1 MLPSAR
7 ERFTQLVSGSEEE
20 LDLAEAALL
29 IAQEEH
35 PDLDVIAYLRRLDE
49 LAASVRARLPQA
61 PEPADIIH
69 NLNARL
75 FREEGLA
82 GNESEY
88 YDPRN
93 SFLNEVLDRKQGIP
107 ITLSVIYLEV
117 GRRLGLPL
125 VGVGFPGHFL
135 VKYRGADGDVVLDP
149 FAGGATLTREELEQ
163 RLRRMYGEANPFL
176 AQIPQLLAPAS
187 KKEILVRMLGN
198 LKGVYLQQND
208 FTRALAAID
217 RILLVAPDLALE
229 VRDRG
234 AVHQR
239 LGHLQAALQDFRRY
253 LQMVPDAEDAE
264 AVRTVISRMTARL
277 N

>member
-1 MLPSAR
+1 MSVSAR
-7 ERFTQLVSGSEEE
+7 ERFTQLVTGLEEE

-35 PDLDVIAYLRRLDE
+35 PEMDVAAYLRRLDG
-49 LAASVRARLPQA
+49 LAAAVRARLPQT
-61 PEPADIIH
+61 PEPTDIID
-69 NLNARL
+69 NLNIQL
-75 FREEGLA
+75 FREEGLT
-82 GNESEY
+82 GNEGEY

-93 SFLNEVLDRKQGIP
+93 SFLNEVLDRKRGIP

-135 VKYRGADGDVVLDP
+135 VKYSGVNGEVVLDP
-149 FAGGATLTREELEQ
+149 FAGGVTLTREDLAQ
-163 RLRRMYGEANPFL
+163 RLRKMYGDANPFL
-176 AQIPQLLAPAS
+176 AQIPQLLAPAG
-187 KKEILVRMLGN
+187 KKEILVRMLRN
-198 LKGVYLQQND
+198 LKGIYLQKND
-208 FTRALAAID
+208 FTRALAASD
-217 RILLVAPDLALE
+217 RILLVAPDLATE

-239 LGHLQAALQDFRRY
+239 LGHLQAAQQDLRRY
-253 LQMVPDAEDAE
+253 LQMAPDAEDAE
-264 AVRTVISRMTARL
+264 AVRTIISRMMARL

>member
-1 MLPSAR
+1 MLVSAR

-35 PDLDVIAYLRRLDE
+35 PDMDVAAYLRRLDG
-49 LAASVRARLPQA
+49 LAAAVRARLPEA
-61 PEPADIIH
+61 PEPTDIIH
-69 NLNARL
+69 NLNIQL
-75 FREEGLA
+75 FREEGLT

-93 SFLNEVLDRKQGIP
+93 SFLNEVLDRKRGIP

-135 VKYRGADGDVVLDP
+135 VKYSGADGEMVLDP
-149 FAGGATLTREELEQ
+149 FAGGAILSREDLVQ
-163 RLRRMYGEANPFL
+163 RLRRMYGDANPFL
-176 AQIPQLLAPAS
+176 AQIPQLLVPAS
-187 KKEILVRMLGN
+187 KKEILVRILRN
-198 LKGVYLQQND
+198 LKGIYLQKND
-208 FTRALAAID
+208 FARALAASD
-217 RILLVAPDLALE
+217 RILLVAPDLATE

-239 LGHLQAALQDFRRY
+239 LGHLQAAQQDLRRY

-264 AVRTVISRMTARL
+264 AVRTIISRMVARL

>member
-7 ERFTQLVSGSEEE
+7 ERFAQLVSGSEEE

-29 IAQEEH
+29 IVQEEH
-35 PDLDVIAYLRRLDE
+35 PDLDIIAYLRRLDE
-49 LAASVRARLPQA
+49 LAASVRARLPQV

-69 NLNARL
+69 NLNIQL
-75 FREEGLA
+75 FHEEGLS

-253 LQMVPDAEDAE
+253 LQMVPDAGDAE
-264 AVRTVISRMTARL
+264 AVRTIISRMTARL

>member
-1 MLPSAR
+1 MLVSAR

-35 PDLDVIAYLRRLDE
+35 PDMDVAAYLRRLDG
-49 LAASVRARLPQA
+49 LAAAVRARLPQT
-61 PEPADIIH
+61 PEPTDIID
-69 NLNARL
+69 NLNIQL
-75 FREEGLA
+75 FREEGLT

-93 SFLNEVLDRKQGIP
+93 SFLNEVLDRKRGIP

-135 VKYRGADGDVVLDP
+135 VKYSGADGEMVLDP
-149 FAGGATLTREELEQ
+149 FAGGAILSREDLVQ
-163 RLRRMYGEANPFL
+163 RLRRMYGDANPFL

-187 KKEILVRMLGN
+187 KKEILVRILRN
-198 LKGVYLQQND
+198 LKGIYLQKND
-208 FTRALAAID
+208 FARALAASD
-217 RILLVAPDLALE
+217 RILLVAPDLATE

-239 LGHLQAALQDFRRY
+239 LGHLQAAQQDLRRY

-264 AVRTVISRMTARL
+264 AVRTIISRMVARL